1 MSEHHSIF
9 KETYRTPETTVVLLN
24 IEGIICSSNEMLD
37 EKEGE
42 W

>member
-1 MSEHHSIF
+1 MSDYYSIL
-9 KETYRTPETTVVLLN
+9 KETYLTPETTVVLLN